1 MISSTKELIQQTP
14 DKANHPLELCF
25 GHGTMKEKEVFIT
38 RVLLFHWKCAV
49 GGGNSMKKIGLV
61 AVVVLIFLVNG
72 NLAFAQTPN
81 YHAYELLN
89 LLEYLY
95 PEFLAPAPQITRL
108 DQNGAFYRS
117 YSDSGIVIRT
127 KDDHLYLD
135 YAGDSYDMGTIDDL
149 WFPYA
154 QAEILFNWL
163 ETQFP
168 EFLAPVPQATQ
179 VEGAIFYRA
188 YPETNTMIGT
198 FDADLY
204 FLDDQSKLYTLGGV
218 DYLLGK
224 FLDFEE
230 VLAGVYTL
238 QQKYTGR
245 YVDAYVW
252 SSEDYQLVTREAK
265 NDDTQ
270 KWIIKPLGNNVYTI
284 QQKYTGRYVDAYVW
298 SSEDYRL
305 VTREAKNDDTQ
316 KWIFTLVPEDMTFKG
331 IEYNLDEAEISQPE
345 AVVIATQRLVNN
357 SPLEQSMSFAV
368 NETIQEESHF
378 ERTVGFSVEV
388 GRQLSVG
395 VPYLTASNSISISAG
410 MTWTSGS
417 SVVRSHSYTAT
428 FPLRAEPYS
437 AYRASATV
445 MKSTLKVPYVMYF
458 ESNQTGAIR
467 VSRGTWS
474 GVSTWGLDYDLMKE

>member
-1 MISSTKELIQQTP
+1 
-14 DKANHPLELCF
+14 
-25 GHGTMKEKEVFIT
+25 
-38 RVLLFHWKCAV
+38 
-49 GGGNSMKKIGLV
+49 MKKIGLV

-238 QQKYTGR
+238 QQKYTGRSVDAYVWSSADYQLVTREAKNDDTQKWIIKPLGNNVYTIQQKYTGR